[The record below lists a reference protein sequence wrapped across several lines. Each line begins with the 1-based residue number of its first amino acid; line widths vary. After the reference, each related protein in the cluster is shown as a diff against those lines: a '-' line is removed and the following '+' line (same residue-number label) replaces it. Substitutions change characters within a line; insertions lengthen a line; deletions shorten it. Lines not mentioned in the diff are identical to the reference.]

1 MSGDSHM
8 SWANDLVWLDEV
20 PYNATTGVGAIGVEF
35 AGSGVSS
42 PCPYGQNI
50 TQAKA
55 DAASAWLV
63 AANPE
68 LQWQDVYYRGYYE
81 LHINY
86 NNLTANYF
94 GIPSLVQRLPY
105 EVSIANFT
113 VQRDANHIQRPV
125 AGGMVASGAL
135 KIGKTVVSNISNDTS
150 VPGGRYFPTQ
160 LDTFGY
166 GQSNLGVGGHQY

>member
-1 MSGDSHM
+1 V
-8 SWANDLVWLDEV
+8 NDLVYLGNHAYD
-20 PYNATTGVGAIGVEF
+20 PATGVGAIGVEF
-35 AGSGVSS
+35 AGSAVSS

-63 AANPE
+63 AHNPE

-81 LHINY
+81 LIINY
-86 NNLTANYF
+86 DNVTAQYF

-105 EVSIANFT
+105 EVSLANFT
-113 VQRDANHIQRPV
+113 VQRDANHLQRPV
-125 AGGMVASGAL
+125 AGGLVASGAL
-135 KIGKTVVSNISNDTS
+135 QVGKTVVSNISNDTS
-150 VPGGRYFPTQ
+150 HPNGKYFVTQ

-166 GQSNLGVGGHQY
+166 GQTKLGMNGTSY